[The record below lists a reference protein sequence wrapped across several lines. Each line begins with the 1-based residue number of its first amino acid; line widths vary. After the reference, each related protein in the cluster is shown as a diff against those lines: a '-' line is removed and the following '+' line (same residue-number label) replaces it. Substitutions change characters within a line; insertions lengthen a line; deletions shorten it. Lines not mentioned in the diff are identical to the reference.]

1 MATLNLVKKSD
12 CFRFLFVTI
21 VLLFVFFFLSA
32 LFFILII
39 FLIYYLFTCF
49 SSPIT
54 LFLGVFEVERSEV
67 VVAVKTSRSETGRTL
82 LLCFCLF
89 VCLFLFFFLFFFLIL
104 KFYKAFLFFFSYA
117 CLSVCLYVCNIS
129 FFDIIKVGHLQNV

>member
-21 VLLFVFFFLSA
+21 VLLFVLFFLSA
-32 LFFILII
+32 LFFILIM
-39 FLIYYLFTCF
+39 FLFYYLFICF

-67 VVAVKTSRSETGRTL
+67 VVAVKTSRSETGRAL
-82 LLCFCLF
+82 LLF
-89 VCLFLFFFLFFFLIL
+89 VCLFFFLFFFLIL
-104 KFYKAFLFFFSYA
+104 QFYKASLFFFIYA
-117 CLSVCLYVCNIS
+117 CLSVCLYVCNIF
-129 FFDIIKVGHLQNV
+129 FFDNIKVGHLQNV

>member
-32 LFFILII
+32 LFFILI
-39 FLIYYLFTCF
+39 FLIYYLFICF

-82 LLCFCLF
+82 LLFCLF
-89 VCLFLFFFLFFFLIL
+89 VCFCFFLFFCFFLIL
-104 KFYKAFLFFFSYA
+104 QFCKAFLFFFSYA